1 MELIPS
7 FSLYRGLY
15 ELSWFSFNGVYT
27 GTSGIN
33 WNDLK
38 TSESGLREVIIII
51 VVEWCL
57 LLPAAYYLSTRRRIS
72 NKLREKIEST
82 FQRQGSKCKVG
93 IQDLDKPDV
102 IQEVS

>member
-27 GTSGIN
+27 GTSGIK
-33 WNDLK
+33 WDDLK
-38 TSESGLREVIIII
+38 TSQSGLREVIIII
-51 VVEWCL
+51 VAEWCL
-57 LLPAAYYLSTRRRIS
+57 LLPPAYYLSTRRRIS
-72 NKLREKIEST
+72 NNLQEKFEST
-82 FQRQGSKCKVG
+82 FQRQGSKRKVCVE
-93 IQDLDKPDV
+93 DFDKPDV